1 MPASRPDAAT
11 DLASRPRS
19 SALLIGLLIALTAL
33 APLSLQIFLPALPAI
48 QATFGVTSGTAQLVL
63 SLSILANA
71 FAMLAYGPISDRF
84 GRRPAV
90 IAGLIAFAGGSIV
103 SAVAPDILTLIFGR
117 IVQAIGGAAGMVL
130 ARAMVRDLY
139 DREHAARMIAYLTM
153 AMVVAPMLAPTIGAL
168 LTEALD
174 WRAIF
179 WFVAAIGAV
188 LTWLVVGQLVETHA
202 ARYGGSGSFGLLAGA
217 RALLRSPAFVA
228 YVLQSTFA
236 ICIFFAFIS
245 GAPYFMINV
254 LGRSTAEYGLY
265 FIAVSA
271 GFMLGNL
278 VAARLSARVG
288 LDRMILIGSMLALAA
303 VVIALALLTR
313 GPWHPLALFGPM
325 TAGAFANGL
334 TVPNAQA
341 GAVSV
346 DPSLA
351 GTASGF
357 AGFSQMFAAALVSQL
372 VGMLQNGTP
381 YPMVWVMT
389 AVAALSLLGFFVPR
403 RLAGLGP

>member
-1 MPASRPDAAT
+1 MAASQPDAAT

-90 IAGLIAFAGGSIV
+90 IAGLIAFAAGSIL

-117 IVQAIGGAAGMVL
+117 IVQAIGGAGGMVL

-153 AMVVAPMLAPTIGAL
+153 AMVVAPMLAPTVGAL
-168 LTEALD
+168 LTEAFD

-179 WFVAAIGAV
+179 WFVAAVGAV
-188 LTWLVVGQLVETHA
+188 LTWLVQRQLIETHV
-202 ARYGGSGSFGLLAGA
+202 ARYGGSARFGLFAGA
-217 RALLRSPAFVA
+217 RVLLRSPAFVSYA
-228 YVLQSTFA
+228 LQSTFA

-278 VAARLSARVG
+278 VAARLSMRVG
-288 LDRMILIGSMLALAA
+288 LDRMILIGSVLGLAA
-303 VVIALALLTR
+303 VVVALVILTQEL
-313 GPWHPLALFGPM
+313 WHPLALFGPM
-325 TAGAFANGL
+325 TVGAFANGL

-351 GTASGF
+351 GTASGC
-357 AGFSQMFAAALVSQL
+357 AGFSQMFAAALASQL

-389 AVAALSLLGFFVPR
+389 AMAALALLGFVVPR
-403 RLAGLGP
+403 RLAGL

>member
-1 MPASRPDAAT
+1 MQASRHQSTT
-11 DLASRPRS
+11 DHPLRPRS
-19 SALLIGLLIALTAL
+19 SPLLIGLLIALTAL

-90 IAGLIAFAGGSIV
+90 IVGLIAFVGGSVI
-103 SAVAPDILTLIFGR
+103 SAVAPDISTLIFGR
-117 IVQAIGGAAGMVL
+117 IVQAAGGAAGMVL

-153 AMVVAPMLAPTIGAL
+153 AMVVAPMMAPTIGAL
-168 LTEALD
+168 LTEVFD

-179 WFVAAIGAV
+179 WFVAAVGLL
-188 LTWLVVGQLVETHA
+188 LTWLVVRQLVETHA
-202 ARYGGSGSFGLLAGA
+202 ARASGSFGLFAGA
-217 RALLRSPAFVA
+217 GALLRSPAFVSYA
-228 YVLQSTFA
+228 LQSTFA

-278 VAARLSARVG
+278 VAARLTARVG
-288 LDRMILIGSMLALAA
+288 LDRMILIGSVLALAA
-303 VVIALALLTR
+303 VVLALVLLTQ
-313 GPWHPLALFGPM
+313 GDWHPLALFGPM
-325 TAGAFANGL
+325 TTGAFANGL
-334 TVPNAQA
+334 TVPNSQA

-346 DPSLA
+346 DPALA
-351 GTASGF
+351 GTASGV

-372 VGMLQNGTP
+372 VGVLQDGTP
-381 YPMVWVMT
+381 YPMLWVMT
-389 AVAALSLLGFFVPR
+389 GAAALSWLGFIVPR
-403 RLAGLGP
+403 RLAGLRP

>member
-1 MPASRPDAAT
+1 MPASRQEAVPDHA
-11 DLASRPRS
+11 PRS
-19 SALLIGLLIALTAL
+19 RSSPLLIGLLIALTAL

-48 QATFGVTSGTAQLVL
+48 QGTFGVSSGMAQLVL

-71 FAMLAYGPISDRF
+71 FSMLAYGPISDRF

-90 IAGLIAFAGGSIV
+90 IVGLVAFVGGSVI
-103 SAVAPDILTLIFGR
+103 SAVAPDVLTLIFGR

-153 AMVVAPMLAPTIGAL
+153 AMVVAPMMAPTIGGL
-168 LTEALD
+168 LTEIFD

-179 WFVAAIGAV
+179 WFVAAVG
-188 LTWLVVGQLVETHA
+188 LTLTFLVVRQLVETHPA
-202 ARYGGSGSFGLLAGA
+202 LASGSSGLFAGA
-217 RALLRSPAFVA
+217 SALLHSSAFVSYA
-228 YVLQSTFA
+228 LQSTFA

-245 GAPYFMINV
+245 GAPYFMISV

-271 GFMLGNL
+271 GFMLGNF
-278 VAARLSARVG
+278 VAARLSIRVG
-288 LDRMILIGSMLALAA
+288 LDRMILIGSLFALAA
-303 VVIALALLTR
+303 VVFALVLLTQA
-313 GPWHPLALFGPM
+313 PWHPLALFGPM

-346 DPSLA
+346 DPALA
-351 GTASGF
+351 GTASGV

-381 YPMVWVMT
+381 YPMLWVMT
-389 AVAALSLLGFFVPR
+389 AAAALCLLGFVVPR
-403 RLAGLGP
+403 RLAGLGF